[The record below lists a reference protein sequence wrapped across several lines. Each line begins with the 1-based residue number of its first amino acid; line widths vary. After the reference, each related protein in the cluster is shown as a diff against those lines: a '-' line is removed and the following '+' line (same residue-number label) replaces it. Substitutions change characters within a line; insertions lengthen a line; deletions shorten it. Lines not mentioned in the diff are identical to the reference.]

1 MSDFV
6 LTCESA
12 ADRTREFF
20 ASRNIPVVC
29 FHYEIDDVVYTDDL
43 YQSITPD
50 EFFAQIAAGA
60 MPKTSQVSV
69 GEYKEFWEPFVAEGK
84 DVLHLAL
91 SSGISGTYGSACVA
105 AQMLAD
111 RYPQGGK
118 VRVIDSLAASSG
130 FGLLL
135 EYAADVRDSGASLDE
150 TAAWIE
156 EHKLNLHHWFFSTD
170 LSSYLRG
177 GRISAAS
184 AIIGTAL
191 KICPLMT
198 VDCDGKL
205 SPREKIRTKKRAISE
220 MAKTMMAHV
229 QDGADYSGK
238 CIMSHSACR
247 EDAEAVAALIE
258 EQVPFDLVSH
268 VYMSRDQEG
277 QNMLDNSRFYY
288 HLIPQ
293 LIEEGQ
299 KNGEFS
305 KEDSAENL
313 ADNYASLER
322 GMIYDWCLK
331 GGSYS
336 LREKG
341 KQLLPIYLQSL
352 RKAG

>member
-12 ADRTREFF
+12 ADRTHEFF
-20 ASRNIPVVC
+20 ESRNIPVVC

-43 YQSITPD
+43 YQSIAPD

-69 GEYKEFWEPFVAEGK
+69 GEYEEFWEPFVAEGK

-130 FGLLL
+130 FGLLA
-135 EYAADVRDSGASLDE
+135 ECAADVRDSGASLDE

-198 VDCDGKL
+198 VDCEGEL
-205 SPREKIRTKKRAISE
+205 APREKIRTKKRAISE
-220 MAKTMMAHV
+220 MAKTVMAHV
-229 QDGADYSGK
+229 QDGANYSGK

-258 EQVPFDLVSH
+258 EQVP
-268 VYMSRDQEG
+268 Q
-277 QNMLDNSRFYY
+277 
-288 HLIPQ
+288 
-293 LIEEGQ
+293 
-299 KNGEFS
+299 
-305 KEDSAENL
+305 
-313 ADNYASLER
+313 
-322 GMIYDWCLK
+322 LK
-331 GGSYS
+331 GKIEINSIGALIGSHTGPGTVAVFFMGDK
-336 LREKG
+336 RMD
-341 KQLLPIYLQSL
+341 
-352 RKAG
+352 

>member
-69 GEYKEFWEPFVAEGK
+69 GEYEEFWEPFVAEGK
-84 DVLHLAL
+84 DVLHLTL

-111 RYPQGGK
+111 RYPEGGK

-198 VDCDGKL
+198 VDCEGKL

-229 QDGADYSGK
+229 LDLS
-238 CIMSHSACR
+238 
-247 EDAEAVAALIE
+247 LI
-258 EQVPFDLVSH
+258 H
-268 VYMSRDQEG
+268 
-277 QNMLDNSRFYY
+277 
-288 HLIPQ
+288 I
-293 LIEEGQ
+293 
-299 KNGEFS
+299 
-305 KEDSAENL
+305 
-313 ADNYASLER
+313 
-322 GMIYDWCLK
+322 
-331 GGSYS
+331 
-336 LREKG
+336 
-341 KQLLPIYLQSL
+341 
-352 RKAG
+352 

>member
-20 ASRNIPVVC
+20 ESRNIPVAY
-29 FHYEIDDVVYTDDL
+29 FHYGIDGIVYDDDL
-43 YQSITPD
+43 YQSISPD
-50 EFFAQIAAGA
+50 EFFAKVAAGA
-60 MPKTSQVSV
+60 MPKTSQLGV
-69 GEYKEFWEPFVAEGK
+69 GEYEEFWEPFVAEGK
-84 DVLHLAL
+84 DVLHLTL

-118 VRVIDSLAASSG
+118 VRVVDSLAASSG

-135 EYAADVRDSGASLDE
+135 EYAADVRDSGASLGE
-150 TAAWIE
+150 VAAWIE

-184 AIIGTAL
+184 AIIGSAL

-198 VDCDGKL
+198 VDCEGKL

-229 QDGADYSGK
+229 QDGADYSGYD
-238 CIMSHSACR
+238 S
-247 EDAEAVAALIE
+247 L
-258 EQVPFDLVSH
+258 
-268 VYMSRDQEG
+268 G
-277 QNMLDNSRFYY
+277 
-288 HLIPQ
+288 
-293 LIEEGQ
+293 
-299 KNGEFS
+299 NG
-305 KEDSAENL
+305 
-313 ADNYASLER
+313 
-322 GMIYDWCLK
+322 
-331 GGSYS
+331 
-336 LREKG
+336 
-341 KQLLPIYLQSL
+341 
-352 RKAG
+352 

>member
-20 ASRNIPVVC
+20 ESRNIPVVC

-43 YQSITPD
+43 YQSIAPD

-69 GEYKEFWEPFVAEGK
+69 GEYEEFWEPFVAEGK

-111 RYPQGGK
+111 RYPRGGK

-130 FGLLL
+130 FGLLA
-135 EYAADVRDSGASLDE
+135 ECAADVRDSGASLDE

-198 VDCDGKL
+198 VDCEGEL
-205 SPREKIRTKKRAISE
+205 APREKIRTKKRAISE
-220 MAKTMMAHV
+220 MAKTVMAHV
-229 QDGADYSGK
+229 QDGANYSGK
-238 CIMSHSACR
+238 CIMSQSR
-247 EDAEAVAALIE
+247 AART
-258 EQVPFDLVSH
+258 P
-268 VYMSRDQEG
+268 R
-277 QNMLDNSRFYY
+277 
-288 HLIPQ
+288 P
-293 LIEEGQ
+293 
-299 KNGEFS
+299 
-305 KEDSAENL
+305 
-313 ADNYASLER
+313 
-322 GMIYDWCLK
+322 
-331 GGSYS
+331 
-336 LREKG
+336 LRH
-341 KQLLPIYLQSL
+341 
-352 RKAG
+352 